1 LIEQMSTAPLQPG
14 NTSAAPALSHA
25 EARAVRADTRADL
38 HLAKPGAGRAELHL
52 VGAAPLARSA
62 CAAAARRVTPDE
74 KHVGWARVRHLFARA
89 AGRALDL
96 LVAGAL
102 LLVLSPLLLAIAL
115 AVRVE
120 TGGPALFRQ
129 RRVGR
134 GLHEFTMLKFR
145 TMHSGADATPHREY
159 VQALIGDDR
168 SPERGRLYKLSVD
181 NRVTG
186 VGRVLRSWS
195 LDELPQ
201 LINVLLGQMALVG
214 PRPVIPYE
222 VEMYPDASYLS
233 RFDVK
238 PGLTGL
244 WQVSGR
250 NERTYEEMVDFDLQY
265 AREASLLLDLR
276 ILIKTVP
283 VVLGRQGVA

>member
-1 LIEQMSTAPLQPG
+1 MSVAPNQSR
-14 NTSAAPALSHA
+14 NVTETSA
-25 EARAVRADTRADL
+25 V
-38 HLAKPGAGRAELHL
+38 RAELHL
-52 VGAAPLARSA
+52 VGAAPGARTASSV
-62 CAAAARRVTPDE
+62 AARRVSPHGDTLA
-74 KHVGWARVRHLFARA
+74 GWARTRHVAE
-89 AGRALDL
+89 
-96 LVAGAL
+96 LVARRSLDILVAATL
-102 LLVLSPLLLAIAL
+102 LLVLSPLLLVIAL
-115 AVRVE
+115 AVRID

-134 GLHEFTMLKFR
+134 GLSEFTMLKFR
-145 TMHSGADATPHREY
+145 TMHSGADTTPHREY

-181 NRVTG
+181 NRVTR
-186 VGRVLRSWS
+186 VGRFLRSWS

-222 VEMYPDASYLS
+222 VEMYPDTYLS

-250 NERTYEEMVDFDLQY
+250 NQRTYEEMVSFDLQY
-265 AREASLLLDLR
+265 AREASLALDLR
-276 ILIKTVP
+276 ILVKTVP